1 MATKR
6 DRLDNLV
13 EDVKRI
19 RDELEVQIHLAAA
32 DAKDEWAGLEKKWQ
46 RLRGRLDSVGKVADD
61 AAEDVGDALD
71 LLGDELKKGY
81 ERIRKML

>member
-1 MATKR
+1 MTKKK
-6 DRLDNLV
+6 DQIESLV

-32 DAKDEWAGLEKKWQ
+32 DAKDEWAGLEKKWHH
-46 RLRGRLDSVGKVADD
+46 LRGRLDSVGKVAGD

-71 LLGDELKKGY
+71 ILGDELKRGY
-81 ERIRKML
+81 ERIRNML